1 MIPLREWRRSTGA
14 DAVIYPQSE
23 PASLDVLVRPATP
36 ADARFMHQWRQEP
49 SIRRFQPLADA
60 SLPQLRAE
68 IAAQR
73 IQDLYRGRGDRFQ
86 WVVLVAERPA
96 GWITMVLTNWEH
108 GLAEIG
114 YALSSEYQRQGIM
127 QRALEQIL
135 AELFLRAPL
144 ERIEARCAVGNTAS
158 QRVLE
163 RMGFTREGRLRGY
176 FVLDGV
182 RVDNYLYAILRSDYL
197 QA

>member
-1 MIPLREWRRSTGA
+1 
-14 DAVIYPQSE
+14 VIHPQNE
-23 PASLDVLVRPATP
+23 PASPEVLVRPASP
-36 ADARFMHQWRQEP
+36 ADARFMHRWRQEA
-49 SIRRFQPLADA
+49 SIRRFQPLTDA

-86 WVVLVAERPA
+86 WVVLLAERPA
-96 GWITMVLTNWEH
+96 GWITVVLTNWEH

-135 AELFLRAPL
+135 AELFLRSPL
-144 ERIEARCAVGNTAS
+144 ERVEARCAVDNAAS
-158 QRVLE
+158 QKVLD
-163 RMGFTREGRLRGY
+163 RLGFTREGRLRGY
-176 FVLDGV
+176 FVLDGE

-197 QA
+197 AVG

>member
-1 MIPLREWRRSTGA
+1 MIH
-14 DAVIYPQSE
+14 PQSE
-23 PASLDVLVRPATP
+23 PAPLDVLVRPATP
-36 ADARFMHQWRQEP
+36 ADARFMHRWRQEP
-49 SIRRFQPLADA
+49 SIRRFQPLTNAA
-60 SLPQLRAE
+60 LPQLRAE

-86 WVVLVAERPA
+86 WVVLVGERPA
-96 GWITMVLTNWEH
+96 GWITVVLTNWEH

-114 YALSSEYQRQGIM
+114 YALSSEHQRRGIM

-135 AELFLRAPL
+135 AELFLRSPL
-144 ERIEARCAVGNTAS
+144 ERIEARCAIGNTAS
-158 QRVLE
+158 QKILE